1 METQDVTKP
10 TEELSLP
17 EQFETLVK
25 LIEEKPE
32 ALATGN
38 EDLRKAALDATK
50 YVYDLALRTEKDAC
64 SRVND
69 LLTSISPSYA
79 PQTRSQAADS
89 SRKRKRGSQSPP
101 LPDKAAPLLKET
113 PLTDLIVDGMSDEQI
128 WAELELRAHNV
139 CDILNYALDGPIPG
153 RESGEEEEDES
164 GDEEEEEHELK
175 KMRQALIDEGFDPDE
190 LDDMGFDEDDDE
202 DEEDS
207 EDDEDGESDEDGTG
221 DGEVELG
228 ELVEELRDP
237 SDEDNEDGND
247 LEVGAS
253 SLLSGGKRTL
263 KLKLRRRGHPVLD
276 DGFFDLAAFN
286 AEIEAAESKSVS
298 KGRLSKDDEDEDDD
312 EDDTELV
319 DLFAPV
325 DDTAAFDEEDIEQ
338 SGDLFYKDFFEP
350 PVRIQAPKAKK
361 RSKGAADEPPSSAG
375 KVRFHEEVRV
385 RKIKAKGKNLPLSTM
400 FCEED
405 DDDDDDEYE
414 DEEGVGS
421 DEDDE
426 EDDEDVDED
435 EEMLGQSLDDGEES
449 GVDDRTGGDDV
460 SMEDE
465 EESGLAIMDRFKD
478 DLFADEDKLQE
489 QQGLSTYEKRMAAL
503 RDEIAAL
510 EAENVGKKDWT
521 LMGEASSRSR
531 PQNSLLEEDLEFERV
546 MKSVPVIT
554 EEVVQSLEE
563 RIKAH
568 ILENQ
573 FDDVVRKRPVDDK
586 PFLPSRF
593 FELQD
598 TKSKQSLADIYED
611 EYTAAQSGSGVGE
624 DRDGK
629 LKKEHQEIEKLWE
642 NICSNLD
649 ALCNAHFTPKAPKAT
664 ITSMS
669 NVAVATL
676 ESALPTT
683 KATSTMLAP
692 EEIYA
697 PASSEMRAKSELTPA
712 EKRAL
717 RNKQKK
723 TNKKAR
729 DALEK
734 SVQKFGRPKG
744 VGDVKRQKEAALK
757 TLVKSGKGVT
767 VVGKKSKE
775 VEGKRGRGK
784 T

>member
-1 METQDVTKP
+1 M
-10 TEELSLP
+10 
-17 EQFETLVK
+17 
-25 LIEEKPE
+25 
-32 ALATGN
+32 
-38 EDLRKAALDATK
+38 
-50 YVYDLALRTEKDAC
+50 
-64 SRVND
+64 
-69 LLTSISPSYA
+69 
-79 PQTRSQAADS
+79 
-89 SRKRKRGSQSPP
+89 
-101 LPDKAAPLLKET
+101 
-113 PLTDLIVDGMSDEQI
+113 
-128 WAELELRAHNV
+128 
-139 CDILNYALDGPIPG
+139 
-153 RESGEEEEDES
+153 
-164 GDEEEEEHELK
+164 
-175 KMRQALIDEGFDPDE
+175 
-190 LDDMGFDEDDDE
+190 DDDGDN
-202 DEEDS
+202 DE
-207 EDDEDGESDEDGTG
+207 
-221 DGEVELG
+221 
-228 ELVEELRDP
+228 
-237 SDEDNEDGND
+237 
-247 LEVGAS
+247 
-253 SLLSGGKRTL
+253 
-263 KLKLRRRGHPVLD
+263 
-276 DGFFDLAAFN
+276 
-286 AEIEAAESKSVS
+286 
-298 KGRLSKDDEDEDDD
+298 
-312 EDDTELV
+312 
-319 DLFAPV
+319 
-325 DDTAAFDEEDIEQ
+325 
-338 SGDLFYKDFFEP
+338 
-350 PVRIQAPKAKK
+350 
-361 RSKGAADEPPSSAG
+361 
-375 KVRFHEEVRV
+375 
-385 RKIKAKGKNLPLSTM
+385 
-400 FCEED
+400 
-405 DDDDDDEYE
+405 
-414 DEEGVGS
+414 
-421 DEDDE
+421 
-426 EDDEDVDED
+426 EDVDED
-435 EEMLGQSLDDGEES
+435 EEMLGQSLDDVEES
-449 GVDDRTGGDDV
+449 GVDDGTGEDDA

-465 EESGLAIMDRFKD
+465 EESGLATMERFKD
-478 DLFADEDKLQE
+478 DLFADEEESQE
-489 QQGLSTYEKRMAAL
+489 QQGMSDRFTVYTSSTHADGDLKGLSTYEMRMAAL

-510 EAENVGKKDWT
+510 EAENVGKRDWT

-563 RIKAH
+563 RIKAR

-598 TKSKQSLADIYED
+598 TKSKQSLAEIYED
-611 EYTAAQSGSGVGE
+611 EYTAAQSSGLVGE

-649 ALCNAHFTPKAPKAT
+649 ALCNAHFTPKAVSLPTIFDDYTPRLISGLQPKAT
-664 ITSMS
+664 ITSIS

-775 VEGKRGRGK
+775 VEDKRGRGK